1 MDNEFMLPQDYEN
14 AREMVKEIIQENL
27 SLKKSVNSLSDEV
40 KRLREEKNYYFELS
54 MFFADETKYIR
65 KLIEETGIKPEL
77 MKEKEAQL
85 FENSLN

>member
-27 SLKKSVNSLSDEV
+27 SLKKAVDSLRDEV
-40 KRLREEKNYYFELS
+40 KRLQEETNYYFELS
-54 MFFADETKYIR
+54 KFFAGETKYIR
-65 KLIEETGIKPEL
+65 KLIEETGVKPDL

>member
-1 MDNEFMLPQDYEN
+1 MLPQDYES
-14 AREMVKEIIQENL
+14 AREMVKELFLENL
-27 SLKKSVNSLSDEV
+27 SLNIAVKSLSDAV
-40 KRLREEKNYYFELS
+40 KRLRDEKNYYFELS
-54 MFFADETKYIR
+54 KFFAGETKYIR